1 MVQSYNNIFILYIYK
16 QINRRFPMLI
26 RNFDIYLRY
35 FRSEKTKFF
44 CIFTHLF
51 VTLHA
56 FCVKIKQ

>member
-1 MVQSYNNIFILYIYK
+1 
-16 QINRRFPMLI
+16 MLI
-26 RNFDIYLRY
+26 RNFDTYLSY

-56 FCVKIKQ
+56 FCVKFKQ